1 MAPFMLTCQTQHLL
15 VETRSSVSLGQA
27 RGKGAGVS
35 LATVRNDTKTHT
47 AHTPGTNT
55 LKKAHKIYPDIFNY
69 FYSTLG

>member
-55 LKKAHKIYPDIFNY
+55 
-69 FYSTLG
+69 